1 MTGTKGKSRLAAAAL
16 HGAAWGCCVAVF
28 LTGCRLMPFAAK
40 RDVSEKLELN
50 RQGIAAFERQE
61 YDTAEKKFIEAAE
74 RDKAD
79 LTSRRYYAETL
90 WARGAKSDAVQLLAE
105 LSKTEGPLDDSL
117 AINQSLAEK
126 LLEEKQPVSA
136 LNYAERVV
144 QSSPQSSRGWALRAE
159 VYRQLGKN
167 EEAIGDYHHA
177 LHFDP
182 DNREFLRSLAELESQ
197 AGRCESSLATWQ
209 RLGRTY
215 PGNSQP
221 EEVLC
226 GKAEAC
232 RRLKRYDES
241 IRCYE
246 QVLAQ
251 HPDRSSLY
259 RLLAEIHLERNDMS
273 SAQEVT
279 RRAEGAFP
287 NDPAIHELASRIEQ
301 LRIARSG
308 ESSPY

>member
-16 HGAAWGCCVAVF
+16 YGAAWGCCAVII

-197 AGRCESSLATWQ
+197 AGRCE
-209 RLGRTY
+209 
-215 PGNSQP
+215 
-221 EEVLC
+221 
-226 GKAEAC
+226 
-232 RRLKRYDES
+232 
-241 IRCYE
+241 
-246 QVLAQ
+246 
-251 HPDRSSLY
+251 
-259 RLLAEIHLERNDMS
+259 
-273 SAQEVT
+273 
-279 RRAEGAFP
+279 
-287 NDPAIHELASRIEQ
+287 
-301 LRIARSG
+301 
-308 ESSPY
+308 